1 MGALRVVA
9 GEGEWLL
16 LAEWP
21 ALVLVPAAVPPDL
34 AARIRSA
41 LDGAP
46 AIESIVSAVPVR
58 GAEAVASFAVLR
70 FEEPGDARIQRV
82 TGVVRGAAAADLLS
96 IGGARRFGSRGA
108 EPWALA
114 EFTDVVGVT
123 LGELPPVPESAPHLT
138 ADARPL
144 ESGAVHVSRVVWV
157 ADPERLLSNPAA
169 AGESQSHLDYDHDD
183 TVVRA
188 PAQESAPAPDAAPV
202 PDDAPAP
209 DDAPLPDA
217 PPVPDAA
224 AAPTYSLRLN
234 GAAPVELTGSLV
246 IGRRPRER
254 RAPTALPQHL
264 LTVESP
270 TRQVSSNHV
279 EIALSGR
286 TVVITDLRSTNGTV
300 VRREGSAPVRLRQGD
315 SFVASGS
322 AIVEIGDGNVIHISS
337 RDRGKTGITA

>member
-34 AARIRSA
+34 ATRIRSA

-144 ESGAVHVSRVVWV
+144 ESGAVHVSRVLWV

-169 AGESQSHLDYDHDD
+169 AAGESQPHHDHDQYDDD

-188 PAQESAPAPDAAPV
+188 PAPESAPATV
-202 PDDAPAP
+202 PDDAPV
-209 DDAPLPDA
+209 PDA
-217 PPVPDAA
+217 PPAPDAA

-270 TRQVSSNHV
+270 TQKVSSNHV

-300 VRREGSAPVRLRQGD
+300 VRPQGSAPVRLRQGD

>member
-21 ALVLVPAAVPPDL
+21 ALVLVPAAVPAEL
-34 AARIRSA
+34 VARIRSA
-41 LDGAP
+41 LHGAP
-46 AIESIVSAVPVR
+46 AIESIVSMVPVR
-58 GAEAVASFAVLR
+58 GAEAVPSFAVLW
-70 FEEPGDARIQRV
+70 FEEPGDAQIQRV
-82 TGVVRGAAAADLLS
+82 TGVVRGTAAADLVS
-96 IGGARRFGSRGA
+96 VGGARRFGSRGA

-123 LGELPPVPESAPHLT
+123 LGALPPVPESQPQLP

-157 ADPERLLSNPAA
+157 AGAELLVATA
-169 AGESQSHLDYDHDD
+169 EADDLADD

-188 PAQESAPAPDAAPV
+188 PAPESTPVPHGAPASGKPPAAEAVPGDEPPAASRTPDT
-202 PDDAPAP
+202 
-209 DDAPLPDA
+209 
-217 PPVPDAA
+217 
-224 AAPTYSLRLN
+224 TYSLRVN
-234 GAAPVELTGSLV
+234 GRDPVELTGSLV

-254 RAPTALPQHL
+254 RTPTALPQRVIA
-264 LTVESP
+264 VESP
-270 TRQVSSNHV
+270 TQQVSSNHV

-300 VRREGSAPVRLRQGD
+300 VRRDGSAPVRLRQGD

-337 RDRGKTGITA
+337 RDRGNTGITA

>member
-1 MGALRVVA
+1 MGALRVVT

-21 ALVLVPAAVPPDL
+21 ALVLVPASVPTEV

-41 LDGAP
+41 LNSAP

-96 IGGARRFGSRGA
+96 VGGARRFGSRGA

-114 EFTDVVGVT
+114 EFTDVVGAT
-123 LGELPPVPESAPHLT
+123 LGTLPPVPESSPHLSS
-138 ADARPL
+138 DARPL

-157 ADPERLLSNPAA
+157 ADPDLLTPAA
-169 AGESQSHLDYDHDD
+169 EPGGHDDD

-188 PAQESAPAPDAAPV
+188 PAPEPVHEPEAPSEFESAPEPAAHSS
-202 PDDAPAP
+202 ATA
-209 DDAPLPDA
+209 
-217 PPVPDAA
+217 
-224 AAPTYSLRLN
+224 YSVRVN
-234 GAAPVELTGSLV
+234 GADPVELTGSLV

-264 LTVESP
+264 LAVESP

-279 EIALSGR
+279 EIALTGR

-300 VRREGSAPVRLRQGD
+300 VRHEDSAPVRLRQGD
-315 SFVASGS
+315 SFVATGS

-337 RDRGKTGITA
+337 RDRGNTGITA